1 MTSRRAP
8 RGLHMPGMAIPA
20 RLAAAVVVAAFWSFA
35 LHAAPATPSEA
46 FDQITYRD
54 TGGFGVGGRGI
65 SLTVTGSGNLEAQVL
80 KGPPRVRSL
89 RGEELAELHVAV
101 AAVDWSHVEHDYRT
115 PGAADL
121 VTRNLTIVIRGQ
133 TFETHAD
140 GLAKIAPALGELF
153 SRLDALY
160 RRSTRQERK

>member
-1 MTSRRAP
+1 
-8 RGLHMPGMAIPA
+8 MAIPA
-20 RLAAAVVVAAFWSFA
+20 RLVAAIVLAAAFGFRV
-35 LHAAPATPSEA
+35 HAAPSDA

-54 TGGFGVGGRGI
+54 TGGFGAGGRGI
-65 SLTVTGSGNLEAQVL
+65 SLIVTGSGSLEAHVL
-80 KGPPRVRSL
+80 KGPNRVRSL
-89 RGEELAELHVAV
+89 QGEELAELQAAV
-101 AAVDWSHVEHDYRT
+101 SAVDWSHVEHDYRT

-140 GLAKIAPALGELF
+140 GLAKIPDALGELF

-160 RRSTRQERK
+160 QRSTRPEKR

>member
-1 MTSRRAP
+1 MLFPRR
-8 RGLHMPGMAIPA
+8 L
-20 RLAAAVVVAAFWSFA
+20 LAVAVVASVCGFK
-35 LHAAPATPSEA
+35 LHAAPAPPSDA

-80 KGPPRVRSL
+80 KGQPRVRTL
-89 RGEELAELHVAV
+89 QGEELAELHAAV
-101 AAVDWSHVEHDYRT
+101 AAVDWPHVERDYRA
-115 PGAADL
+115 PGAADM

-140 GLAKIAPALGELF
+140 GLAKTPPALGELF

-160 RRSTRQERK
+160 RRSTRPERQ

>member
-1 MTSRRAP
+1 VENEANYAARQLLS
-8 RGLHMPGMAIPA
+8 LH
-20 RLAAAVVVAAFWSFA
+20 
-35 LHAAPATPSEA
+35 
-46 FDQITYRD
+46 
-54 TGGFGVGGRGI
+54 
-65 SLTVTGSGNLEAQVL
+65 
-80 KGPPRVRSL
+80 
-89 RGEELAELHVAV
+89 GEELAELHAAV

-140 GLAKIAPALGELF
+140 SLAKIPAALGGLF

-160 RRSTRQERK
+160 RRTTHPQE

>member
-1 MTSRRAP
+1 MLIPRR
-8 RGLHMPGMAIPA
+8 LI
-20 RLAAAVVVAAFWSFA
+20 AAVVVASVCGFA
-35 LHAAPATPSEA
+35 LHAAPAAPPDA
-46 FDQITYRD
+46 FDQIRYRD

-80 KGPPRVRSL
+80 KDPPRVRTL
-89 RGEELAELHVAV
+89 QGQELTELHAAV

-133 TFETHAD
+133 TYETHAD
-140 GLAKIAPALGELF
+140 SLAKIPVALGQLF
-153 SRLDALY
+153 SRLDTLY
-160 RRSTRQERK
+160 RQSIRSEKR